1 MNIKKKGIV
10 VSLLL
15 AAAFAAAA
23 QPANS
28 SYTEGAFHEDT
39 WFVGGGLGLNVGFD
53 GEKFQSREESHSGA
67 GAAIDA
73 YAGYWLFENLGFR
86 AGLRGI
92 TISDQYTNFGKY
104 KNLYL
109 HGDVL
114 FKSGNGFIPY
124 LHAGYAHINKGSLA
138 GGVGLMF
145 PIHLSQR
152 VAVIPDVS
160 VAALSSRAFNNG
172 TGSVGLSTSA
182 TLGVYVSLGAE
193 RKHHDPEHWESV
205 ETIGGTVWRRK
216 PVSADEEFAM
226 LQSQEETV
234 KARPEKPKKEKPA
247 RPQKE
252 KKEKPEREKPATE
265 STVQPVRTET
275 TAVPIQS
282 ASGVNNSASNTL
294 MNDFMPPEVG
304 LYYPQGTPAS
314 AKKQETGDPIIDPNA
329 LGGQTSFKQIPVAP
343 SQGTPVM
350 TVKEESPKTEA
361 APVQPHLRVVYFDFD
376 LYDIS
381 DLASGILDEL
391 VAEMKAEPALNVL
404 VVGHT
409 DSRGS
414 EEYNARLS
422 LERAEAV
429 KAYLVEKGISG
440 GRIATQGVGAA
451 QPAADNDNDG
461 GRALNRRAVIINQ
474 EK

>member
-294 MNDFMPPEVG
+294 MNEFMPPEVG

-361 APVQPHLRVVYFDFD
+361 APVQPRLRVVYFDFD

-391 VAEMKAEPALNVL
+391 AAEMKADAALKVL

-474 EK
+474 DK

>member
-23 QPANS
+23 QPTNS

-86 AGLRGI
+86 AGFRGI
-92 TISDQYTNFGKY
+92 TTSDQYTNFGKY

-247 RPQKE
+247 RPKKE
-252 KKEKPEREKPATE
+252 KTEKPEREKPATE
-265 STVQPVRTET
+265 STAQPVRTET
-275 TAVPIQS
+275 TAVPIQP

-294 MNDFMPPEVG
+294 MNEFMPPEVG
-304 LYYPQGTPAS
+304 LYYPQS
-314 AKKQETGDPIIDPNA
+314 AQRKETGDPIIDPNA
-329 LGGQTSFKQIPVAP
+329 LGGQTSFKQIPVTP
-343 SQGTPVM
+343 SQGTPVV

-361 APVQPHLRVVYFDFD
+361 APVQPRLRVVYFDFD

-391 VAEMKAEPALNVL
+391 AAEMKADAALNVL
-404 VVGHT
+404 VIGHT
-409 DSRGS
+409 DSKGS
-414 EEYNARLS
+414 EEYNLRLS

-429 KAYLVEKGISG
+429 KEYLVGKGIG
-440 GRIATQGVGAA
+440 AGRIATQGVGADE
-451 QPAADNDNDG
+451 PAASNDNEG
-461 GRALNRRAVIINQ
+461 GRALNRRAVIINR

>member
-53 GEKFQSREESHSGA
+53 GEKFQSREVSHSGA

-92 TISDQYTNFGKY
+92 TTSDQYTNFGKY

-124 LHAGYAHINKGSLA
+124 LA

-216 PVSADEEFAM
+216 PVSANEEFAM

-247 RPQKE
+247 KPKKE
-252 KKEKPEREKPATE
+252 KTEKPEREKPATE
-265 STVQPVRTET
+265 STAQPVRTET
-275 TAVPIQS
+275 TAVPIQP

-294 MNDFMPPEVG
+294 MNEFMPPEVG
-304 LYYPQGTPAS
+304 LYYPQS
-314 AKKQETGDPIIDPNA
+314 AQRKETGDPIIDPNA
-329 LGGQTSFKQIPVAP
+329 LGGQTSFKQIPVTP
-343 SQGTPVM
+343 SQGTPVV

-361 APVQPHLRVVYFDFD
+361 APVQPRLRVVYFDFD

-391 VAEMKAEPALNVL
+391 AAEMKADAALNVL
-404 VVGHT
+404 VIGHT
-409 DSRGS
+409 DSKGS
-414 EEYNARLS
+414 EEYNLRLS
-422 LERAEAV
+422 LDRAEAV
-429 KAYLVEKGISG
+429 KEYLVGKGIG
-440 GRIATQGVGAA
+440 AGRIATQGVGADE
-451 QPAADNDNDG
+451 PAASNDNEG
-461 GRALNRRAVIINQ
+461 GRALNRRAVIINR

>member
-1 MNIKKKGIV
+1 MNIKYGIV
-10 VSLLL
+10 VLLLL
-15 AAAFAAAA
+15 ATGLTAGA
-23 QPANS
+23 QSRNT

-247 RPQKE
+247 RPKKE

-294 MNDFMPPEVG
+294 MNEFMPPEVG

-361 APVQPHLRVVYFDFD
+361 APVQPRLRVVYFDFD

-391 VAEMKAEPALNVL
+391 AAEMKAEPALNVL

-461 GRALNRRAVIINQ
+461 GRALNRRAVIINR

>member
-1 MNIKKKGIV
+1 M
-10 VSLLL
+10 
-15 AAAFAAAA
+15 
-23 QPANS
+23 
-28 SYTEGAFHEDT
+28 
-39 WFVGGGLGLNVGFD
+39 
-53 GEKFQSREESHSGA
+53 
-67 GAAIDA
+67 
-73 YAGYWLFENLGFR
+73 
-86 AGLRGI
+86 
-92 TISDQYTNFGKY
+92 
-104 KNLYL
+104 
-109 HGDVL
+109 L

-124 LHAGYAHINKGSLA
+124 LHAGYARINRGSLA

-193 RKHHDPEHWESV
+193 RKHHDPDHWESV

-216 PVSADEEFAM
+216 PVSANEEYAM
-226 LQSQEETV
+226 LQGQEETV

-247 RPQKE
+247 
-252 KKEKPEREKPATE
+252 AE
-265 STVQPVRTET
+265 STAQPVRTET

-294 MNDFMPPEVG
+294 MNEFMPPEVG
-304 LYYPQGTPAS
+304 LYYPQGSPAS

-329 LGGQTSFKQIPVAP
+329 LGGQTSFKQIPVTP

-361 APVQPHLRVVYFDFD
+361 APVQSRLRVVYFDFD

-391 VAEMKAEPALNVL
+391 AAEMKADAALNVL
-404 VVGHT
+404 VIGHT
-409 DSRGS
+409 DSKGS
-414 EEYNARLS
+414 EEYNLRLS
-422 LERAEAV
+422 LDRAEAV
-429 KAYLVEKGISG
+429 KEYLVGKGIG
-440 GRIATQGVGAA
+440 AGRIATQGVGADE
-451 QPAADNDNDG
+451 PAASNDNEG
-461 GRALNRRAVIINQ
+461 GRALNRRAVIINR

>member
-53 GEKFQSREESHSGA
+53 GEKFQSREVSHSGA

-234 KARPEKPKKEKPA
+234 KARPKKEKPA

-265 STVQPVRTET
+265 STVQPARTET

-294 MNDFMPPEVG
+294 MNEFMPPEVG

-350 TVKEESPKTEA
+350 TVKQESPKTEA
-361 APVQPHLRVVYFDFD
+361 APVQPRLRVVYFDFD

-474 EK
+474 DK

>member
-1 MNIKKKGIV
+1 M
-10 VSLLL
+10 
-15 AAAFAAAA
+15 
-23 QPANS
+23 
-28 SYTEGAFHEDT
+28 
-39 WFVGGGLGLNVGFD
+39 
-53 GEKFQSREESHSGA
+53 
-67 GAAIDA
+67 
-73 YAGYWLFENLGFR
+73 
-86 AGLRGI
+86 
-92 TISDQYTNFGKY
+92 
-104 KNLYL
+104 
-109 HGDVL
+109 L

-124 LHAGYAHINKGSLA
+124 LHAGYARINRGSLA

-193 RKHHDPEHWESV
+193 RKHHDPDHWESV

-216 PVSADEEFAM
+216 PVSANEEYAM
-226 LQSQEETV
+226 LQGQEETV

-247 RPQKE
+247 
-252 KKEKPEREKPATE
+252 AE
-265 STVQPVRTET
+265 STAQPVRTET

-294 MNDFMPPEVG
+294 MNEFMPPEVG
-304 LYYPQGTPAS
+304 LYYPQGSPAS

-329 LGGQTSFKQIPVAP
+329 LGGQTSFKQIPVTP

-361 APVQPHLRVVYFDFD
+361 A
-376 LYDIS
+376 
-381 DLASGILDEL
+381 
-391 VAEMKAEPALNVL
+391 LNVL
-404 VVGHT
+404 VIGHT
-409 DSRGS
+409 DSKGS
-414 EEYNARLS
+414 EEYNLRLS
-422 LERAEAV
+422 LDRAEAV
-429 KAYLVEKGISG
+429 KEYLVGKGIG
-440 GRIATQGVGAA
+440 AGRIATQGVGADE
-451 QPAADNDNDG
+451 PAASNDNEG
-461 GRALNRRAVIINQ
+461 GRALNRRAVIINR

>member
-1 MNIKKKGIV
+1 MNIKYGIV
-10 VSLLL
+10 VLLL
-15 AAAFAAAA
+15 FATGLTAGA
-23 QPANS
+23 QSRNT

-247 RPQKE
+247 RPKKE

-294 MNDFMPPEVG
+294 MNEFMPPEVG

-361 APVQPHLRVVYFDFD
+361 APVQPRLRVVYFDFD

-391 VAEMKAEPALNVL
+391 AAEMKAEPALNVL

-461 GRALNRRAVIINQ
+461 GRALNRRAVIINR

>member
-1 MNIKKKGIV
+1 MNIKYGIV
-10 VSLLL
+10 ALLLL
-15 AAAFAAAA
+15 ATGLTAGA
-23 QPANS
+23 QSRNT

-226 LQSQEETV
+226 LHSQEETV

-247 RPQKE
+247 RPKKE

-361 APVQPHLRVVYFDFD
+361 APVQPRLRVVYFDFD

-381 DLASGILDEL
+381 DLASGILNEL

-440 GRIATQGVGAA
+440 GRIATQGVGADE
-451 QPAADNDNDG
+451 PAASNDNEG
-461 GRALNRRAVIINQ
+461 GRALNRRAVIINR